1 MPEPRMWQLT
11 AGSAALGL
19 ALAAVA
25 VAAAGPW
32 DSGQRTAERAR
43 AAAPGRVRDVRH
55 PLRQG
60 ERRGP
65 GPVRLAAVVQI

>member
-19 ALAAVA
+19 ALAAGA

-43 AAAPGRVRDVRH
+43 AAAPVAGGAH
-55 PLRQG
+55 H
-60 ERRGP
+60 
-65 GPVRLAAVVQI
+65 A